1 MYTPLSFK
9 NENTDELK
17 QFIKDNNFGLLIS
30 EINSKPWATHLP
42 FVINPNTNTLSAH
55 LSRGNRQWK
64 QLSENKEVLVV
75 FQGPHS
81 YISSTWYDH
90 ENVPTYNYIA
100 VHVYGQPR
108 IIEGEELVAHLKQLV
123 NHHEQHSQ
131 NPASV
136 ERMTPS
142 YLQREIKGI
151 VALEIKI
158 TSIEASY
165 KLSQNRD
172 EVNHKNIINE
182 LEKEDDNNA
191 AEIAKAMRVH
201 GHK

>member
-1 MYTPLSFK
+1 
-9 NENTDELK
+9 
-17 QFIKDNNFGLLIS
+17 
-30 EINSKPWATHLP
+30 
-42 FVINPNTNTLSAH
+42 
-55 LSRGNRQWK
+55 
-64 QLSENKEVLVV
+64 
-75 FQGPHS
+75 
-81 YISSTWYDH
+81 
-90 ENVPTYNYIA
+90 
-100 VHVYGQPR
+100 
-108 IIEGEELVAHLKQLV
+108 EGEELIAHLKQLV
-123 NHHEQHSQ
+123 NHHEQHSS

-182 LEKEDDNNA
+182 LEKKDDNNA

-201 GHK
+201 GYK